1 MSYIWSIVDDEAR
14 KEIFDH
20 FAQLHDLSLFPPELT
35 KIEKRR
41 PRFYKKFDH
50 YRVTNYAGIDGPSFK
65 FIGDGKDFFYLDG
78 TPEPIYQANK
88 REELEL
94 IEDHIIAYLAYFLR
108 NTQGE
113 KGEIDLVIN
122 NEKSRFITQVSRE
135 ERERILEREHNID
148 LSFSEKEQAYLASGT
163 LYYDEELLPATFH
176 ITRDGIVTIESNG
189 IPIKLKSRI

>member
-1 MSYIWSIVDDEAR
+1 MAYIWSIVDDEAR

-41 PRFYKKFDH
+41 PRFYTKCDH
-50 YRVTNYAGIDGPSFK
+50 YRVTNYAGIDGPGFK
-65 FIGDGKDFFYLDG
+65 FISDGTHYFYLNG
-78 TPEPIYQANK
+78 TPAPIYGANK
-88 REELEL
+88 LEELDL
-94 IEDHIIAYLAYFLR
+94 AEDHVIAYLAYFLR

-135 ERERILEREHNID
+135 ERERILEREHNIE
-148 LSFSEKEQAYLASGT
+148 LTFSDKEKSYLASGT
-163 LYYDEELLPATFH
+163 LYYDEELIPATFH
-176 ITRDGIVTIESNG
+176 ITRGGIVTLESNG
-189 IPIKLKSRI
+189 LPIKLKG